1 MRECVTP
8 TDGPTS
14 SIMLDD
20 GEIERRV
27 RLIRPMEKLYL
38 SVAHLPETSWEPADE
53 AAFRAAWATEIAQV
67 PEFDTSELHIVTG
80 LLLPIWKQLPEE
92 STRVYRLRTDDGATI
107 VGRRVS
113 PAWAV
118 NAVSAD
124 TPQLAPPQAL
134 ALLREGHTV
143 ISLTD
148 GLQLRRSRLMQVN
161 RIELIGFGPTA
172 VDRLK
177 AMGLF
182 SEIISWKLRLFVPDD
197 TILGTEVIERLFAR
211 HPLTRIL
218 DRKAA

>member
-1 MRECVTP
+1 M
-8 TDGPTS
+8 
-14 SIMLDD
+14 
-20 GEIERRV
+20 
-27 RLIRPMEKLYL
+27 
-38 SVAHLPETSWEPADE
+38 
-53 AAFRAAWATEIAQV
+53 
-67 PEFDTSELHIVTG
+67 
-80 LLLPIWKQLPEE
+80 
-92 STRVYRLRTDDGATI
+92 
-107 VGRRVS
+107 
-113 PAWAV
+113 